1 MYKYALETGSIRL
14 LVVDEAHL
22 LFAQF
27 GLWFRDEFIAMK
39 SLAFD
44 PLTNDGARTNY
55 SSPGII
61 HDGNGYN
68 INRGTNRRDDGP
80 VV

>member
-1 MYKYALETGSIRL
+1 MYKYALETGSIGL
-14 LVVDEAHL
+14 LVVDEAH

-44 PLTNDGARTNY
+44 PLTNDGGCTSY
-55 SSPGII
+55 SSPGMI
-61 HDGNGYN
+61 HDGNGYK
-68 INRGTNRRDDGP
+68 INRGTDRRDDRP
-80 VV
+80 VI